1 MLYHRLKPT
10 GNAARPVD
18 ASDAHTHTA
27 LSRPIVGRAST
38 TAAARCRWNAVSLA
52 FLGDSVWEA
61 VLRAHYYDPA
71 NMRQYGAR
79 VAASA
84 TTQAQAAVYQL
95 LVGGSWLRAEEASL
109 LRWASNSAS
118 VAPPPHA
125 SRQQYKQ
132 ATAVEALVAHLYLT
146 DAARLQQLMEW
157 LLHPQRLKQWQ
168 QPLPAQAQQPASATR
183 KSSAGRQAKGTTKP
197 GSAATKG
204 SQKGSSDHGS
214 SAPGDV
220 GTGAGG
226 RRQPQQTGDFEQ
238 QQTSS
243 SSHELDAGQEEN
255 SSDEEWRVRKVHR
268 KAAEPPPK
276 RPRLENDTTA
286 KLRSS
291 ALDEQPGRADHGS
304 GEDSC
309 IEEGSDDEGEVVLE
323 RHVSEE
329 QAAADLA
336 AIRGMWELAAVYEF
350 MSQFKFWLNFSQ
362 LYPLQDLEE
371 ALVRAPGPGLLAQ
384 LHVDLLQGIATRSH
398 VGLDNWVTTL
408 AARLASE
415 AHAMQQPL
423 TALPFRP
430 VRGREAAEYA
440 ALGARQRV
448 LTLKALADMRADRED
463 MRGMMD
469 DLLRAPPAAGAASG
483 SNTPPRRSQRGAS
496 APPPPKMT
504 AEDLRGRSPLG
515 CDAAGCRYYWFDM
528 PYDHDAPVGLMGSR
542 LYVEGPPREVTHEE
556 LRALQQQAQQDQKQQ
571 QDQKEQQQ
579 QQGGRADDKA
589 VGKPPLPPTRS
600 SGGGAQ
606 PSTSAVQDQPAVGSS
621 RMGTPDAPDRQQQ
634 PEPAVKQEQQ
644 PDEADKKQ
652 TQAMNPPSISK
663 LAEEAAAAAAAAA
676 KPASSKPSKAKSAKA
691 AGEAGAPAKPRKSL
705 GAKYV
710 LPPDAVAGSWRLAA
724 DSVEGLEAL
733 AGQLA
738 GSSSSADVALGQL
751 LLEQVV
757 ATLLERK
764 EREEKFARARSRVA
778 KSLGLDA
785 PPELGR
791 ARRERKRTV
800 AYSFDDYERKMK
812 TAIRAQQARLDL
824 EEPSGPSRAAYTAP
838 PYDCEVRRGRSGG
851 AAEPVLSLEEIE
863 AQRKRRAELA
873 KLGIFEEPEGAT
885 DGAAEAAADADA
897 QQQQQ
902 QEGLAQQPGMEV
914 PPAASYPWQQQYQQ

>member
-1 MLYHRLKPT
+1 M
-10 GNAARPVD
+10 
-18 ASDAHTHTA
+18 
-27 LSRPIVGRAST
+27 
-38 TAAARCRWNAVSLA
+38 
-52 FLGDSVWEA
+52 
-61 VLRAHYYDPA
+61 
-71 NMRQYGAR
+71 
-79 VAASA
+79 
-84 TTQAQAAVYQL
+84 
-95 LVGGSWLRAEEASL
+95 
-109 LRWASNSAS
+109 
-118 VAPPPHA
+118 
-125 SRQQYKQ
+125 
-132 ATAVEALVAHLYLT
+132 
-146 DAARLQQLMEW
+146 
-157 LLHPQRLKQWQ
+157 
-168 QPLPAQAQQPASATR
+168 
-183 KSSAGRQAKGTTKP
+183 
-197 GSAATKG
+197 
-204 SQKGSSDHGS
+204 
-214 SAPGDV
+214 
-220 GTGAGG
+220 
-226 RRQPQQTGDFEQ
+226 
-238 QQTSS
+238 
-243 SSHELDAGQEEN
+243 
-255 SSDEEWRVRKVHR
+255 
-268 KAAEPPPK
+268 
-276 RPRLENDTTA
+276 
-286 KLRSS
+286 
-291 ALDEQPGRADHGS
+291 
-304 GEDSC
+304 
-309 IEEGSDDEGEVVLE
+309 EEGSDDEGEVVLE
-323 RHVSEE
+323 RNVSED

-350 MSQFKFWLNFSQ
+350 MGQFKFWLNFSQ

-423 TALPFRP
+423 TGLPFRP

-469 DLLRAPPAAGAASG
+469 DLLRAPPPAGAASG

-528 PYDHDAPVGLMGSR
+528 PYDHDIPVGLMGSR

-556 LRALQQQAQQDQKQQ
+556 LRALQQQEQQDQKQQ

-589 VGKPPLPPTRS
+589 AGKPPLPPTRT

-606 PSTSAVQDQPAVGSS
+606 PTTSAVQDQPAAVGSS
-621 RMGTPDAPDRQQQ
+621 RMGTPDAPDSQQQ
-634 PEPAVKQEQQ
+634 PAVQQEQQ
-644 PDEADKKQ
+644 PEADQKQ

-663 LAEEAAAAAAAAA
+663 LAEEAAAAAAAA

-691 AGEAGAPAKPRKSL
+691 TGEAGAATKPRKSL

-873 KLGIFEEPEGAT
+873 KLGIFEEPEGA
-885 DGAAEAAADADA
+885 ADADA

-902 QEGLAQQPGMEV
+902 QEGLPQQPGMAV